1 MRPKSPSQ
9 LEAAGAPAEAAEL
22 AETSEALGSARLA
35 PECLLEP
42 FARARS
48 EPKLAGAPL
57 CARPLL
63 EERGAPKVQLGALV
77 VKKFQVSA
85 QKNRVRTSLLACLT
99 TRSNYVSVKYAPR
112 VGWFL
117 D

>member
-1 MRPKSPSQ
+1 MRPTAPSQ

-63 EERGAPKVQLGALV
+63 ECEERPKCNLERW
-77 VKKFQVSA
+77 S
-85 QKNRVRTSLLACLT
+85 
-99 TRSNYVSVKYAPR
+99 
-112 VGWFL
+112 
-117 D
+117 